1 MSLVVLYQVLEME
14 INKITYILLLVMQ
27 IDITTLENSLLLFC
41 TLSIIFYTLRP
52 ILSARPKN
60 SSTSIIGDTLD
71 NVLRATVHNSKN

>member
-1 MSLVVLYQVLEME
+1 
-14 INKITYILLLVMQ
+14 MQ

-52 ILSARPKN
+52 IILSARPKN